1 MHTQKQI
8 PCANAQQSTPTPTIY
23 GKEYHSATIHAQL
36 NSKSSTGIAG
46 LLDNVALLAIA
57 NTYGCKIDKSS
68 VSYLQSYIQTASVTL
83 SETLTALSFALR
95 DVLNDTVTKAEVESH
110 ITPYLV
116 ADFAAL
122 VGELL
127 PAFNTLS
134 ENLNSSQSPNN

>member
-1 MHTQKQI
+1 MQTQPI
-8 PCANAQQSTPTPTIY
+8 PRANAQQSPNTPTIY

-36 NSKSSTGIAG
+36 NTKSRTGLAS

-57 NTYGCKIDKSS
+57 NTTYGCKIDEKS
-68 VSYLQSYIQTASVTL
+68 VTYLQSCIQSASTTL
-83 SETLTALSFALR
+83 GDTLTALSFVLS
-95 DVLNDTVTKAEVESH
+95 DVVHENATQNNVAEY

-127 PAFNTLS
+127 PVFTALS
-134 ENLNSSQSPNN
+134 ENIISSQSPE